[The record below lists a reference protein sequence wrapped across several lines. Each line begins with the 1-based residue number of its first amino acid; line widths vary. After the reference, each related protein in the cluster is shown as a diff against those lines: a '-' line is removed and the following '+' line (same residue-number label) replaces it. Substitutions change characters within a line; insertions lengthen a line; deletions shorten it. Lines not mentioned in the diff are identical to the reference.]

1 MALPWKAIDQ
11 AIADAEPMTLSGRV
25 TRVGGLL
32 VEGRLPNARLGMLCR
47 LRIRR
52 GSGSDGEETIVPA
65 EVVALREGRV
75 ALMPLSA
82 VPGITVGS
90 PIEPGDVDPSVGVS
104 ESMIG
109 RVLDGWGQ
117 AIDGGPPIQAIQ
129 RYPLQPPPLNP
140 MERGLVER
148 PLSVGVRAIDTLLT
162 CGDGQRLVIMAGAG
176 VGKST
181 LLGMMVRNTDADVTV
196 VALIGERSREVK
208 KFVESELG
216 TRGRERSVVICST
229 SNTSVAL
236 RIRAALMAFSVAEFF
251 RDEGKRVLLL
261 MDSLTRVCMAQ
272 RELGLAIGEPPTTRG
287 YPPSSF
293 AIIPQLL
300 ERAGPGTRGGS
311 ITCFCTALL
320 ESDDLGDPIG
330 DAIRAVTDGHIVLSR
345 TLAEQVHF
353 PAIDVLASSS
363 RVMGD
368 VVSNEHKVHAAAIK
382 RLISDLRQAEELVT
396 FGAYNAGDNP
406 RFDRAL
412 ALRDAFRALLTQ
424 GPDEEVDPEASAALL
439 KELALTILAA
449 EKLPPPPKGEVP

>member
-1 MALPWKAIDQ
+1 MSLPWNAIED
-11 AIADAEPMTLSGRV
+11 ALDAAEPVTLYGRV

-32 VEGRLPNARLGMLCR
+32 VEGQLPNARLGMLCH
-47 LRIRR
+47 LRIRGNKER
-52 GSGSDGEETIVPA
+52 GGEDQLIPA
-65 EVVALREGRV
+65 EVVALQEGSV
-75 ALMPLSA
+75 SLMPLSA

-90 PIEPGDVDPSVGVS
+90 PIEPGDVDPAIGVS
-104 ESMIG
+104 NRMVG
-109 RVLDGWGQ
+109 RVLDGWGR
-117 AIDGGPPIQAIQ
+117 AIDSGPPLESVQ
-129 RYPLQPPPLNP
+129 RYPLQPPPMNP
-140 MERGLVER
+140 LDRGLVER

-162 CGDGQRLVIMAGAG
+162 CGEGQRLVIMAGAG

-181 LLGMMVRNTDADVTV
+181 LLGMMARNTNADITV

-208 KFVESELG
+208 KFVEEDLG
-216 TRGRERSVVICST
+216 PEGLQRSVVVSST

-236 RIRAALMAFSVAEFF
+236 RIRAALTAFTVAEFF
-251 RDEGKRVLLL
+251 RDQGKSVLLL

-287 YPPSSF
+287 YPPSAF

-300 ERAGPGTRGGS
+300 ERAGPGGVRGGA

-345 TLAEQVHF
+345 SLAEQTHF
-353 PAIDVLASSS
+353 PAIDVLASAS
-363 RVMGD
+363 RVMTD
-368 VVSNEHKVHAAAIK
+368 VTSQTHRTSAANVK
-382 RLISDLRQAEELVT
+382 RVLADLRQAEELVT

-412 ALRDAFRALLTQ
+412 EFRDAFRQLLTQ
-424 GPDEEVDPEASAALL
+424 RPRGDDAEPDLSRAQLI
-439 KELALTILAA
+439 ELAEAIRTREAA
-449 EKLPPPPKGEVP
+449 

>member
-1 MALPWKAIDQ
+1 MNLPWHDIDV
-11 AIADAEPMTLSGRV
+11 ALEDAEPVTLYGRV

-32 VEGRLPNARLGMLCR
+32 VEGRLPNARLGMLCS
-47 LRIRR
+47 LRIRGGKER
-52 GSGSDGEETIVPA
+52 APEQLIPA
-65 EVVALREGRV
+65 EVVALQEGRV
-75 ALMPLSA
+75 SLMPLSA
-82 VPGITVGS
+82 VPGLTVGS

-104 ESMIG
+104 NRMVG
-109 RVLDGWGQ
+109 RVFDGWGRT
-117 AIDGGPPIQAIQ
+117 IDGGRPVRAVQ

-140 MERGLVER
+140 LSRGLVER

-162 CGDGQRLVIMAGAG
+162 CGEGQRLVIMAGAG

-181 LLGMMVRNTDADVTV
+181 LLGMMARNTDADVTV

-208 KFVESELG
+208 KFVESDLG
-216 TRGRERSVVICST
+216 PRGLARSVVVSST

-236 RIRAALMAFSVAEFF
+236 RIRAALTAFTVAEFF

-287 YPPSSF
+287 YPPSAF

-345 TLAEQVHF
+345 ALAEQTHF
-353 PAIDVLASSS
+353 PAIDVLASAS
-363 RVMGD
+363 RVMSD
-368 VVSNEHKVHAAAIK
+368 VVGEEQRSSAAQVK
-382 RLISDLRQAEELVT
+382 RVLADLRQAEELVT
-396 FGAYNAGDNP
+396 FGAYNQGDNP

-412 ALRDAFRALLTQ
+412 QLRTSFRDHLTQ
-424 GPDEEVDPEASAALL
+424 TPDVEVDGGESWAGLSDLAAAIRAAEASASRG
-439 KELALTILAA
+439 T
-449 EKLPPPPKGEVP
+449 G